1 MENNILIVAAV
12 QLNSTDKVSDNLAKT
27 EKLIYQAA
35 KRGANLVALPEN
47 FAYLRSESE
56 AIEYSQTLDGEL
68 VAWIKKL
75 AEQLGVFILAGS
87 FPEKLDESGK
97 IVNTSLMVDPQGKIL
112 AHYQKIHL
120 FDATLAD
127 GTVLMESRYVEAGS
141 ELVSA
146 VVASHRMGL
155 TICYDLRF
163 PELYRKLT
171 LAGAEVIF
179 VPSAFTLQ
187 TGRDHWEPLLRARAI
202 ENQVYII
209 APAQFGQHTPRR
221 ASYGRAMIV
230 DPWGIVL
237 AKASDRECII
247 MAELDFD
254 YLQQI
259 RTRMPCKQHVK
270 LI

>member
-1 MENNILIVAAV
+1 MEVKTLLMGVV
-12 QLNSTDKVSDNLAKT
+12 QLNSTDKVSENLAKAK
-27 EKLIYQAA
+27 KLIRQASSQGA
-35 KRGANLVALPEN
+35 KLVALPEN

-56 AIEYSQTLDGEL
+56 AIGYSQTLEGEL
-68 VAWIKKL
+68 VTEVKAL
-75 AEQLGVFILAGS
+75 AQELGIFILAGS
-87 FPEKLDESGK
+87 FPEKIGDSGK
-97 IVNTSLMVDPQGKIL
+97 IANTSLMLDPEGKIL
-112 AHYQKIHL
+112 AHYRKIHL

-127 GTVLMESRYVEAGS
+127 GTVLMESHYVQAGS
-141 ELVSA
+141 ELVLA
-146 VVASHRMGL
+146 KVESHKMGM

-171 LAGAEVIF
+171 LEGAKVIF
-179 VPSAFTLQ
+179 VPSAFTMQ
-187 TGRDHWEPLLRARAI
+187 TGRDHWEALLRARAI

-221 ASYGRAMIV
+221 ASYGRAMVV

-237 AKASDRECII
+237 AKAPDKECVI

-254 YLQQI
+254 YLEQI
-259 RTRMPCKQHVK
+259 RTRMPCQGHIK

>member
-35 KRGANLVALPEN
+35 KRGANLVALPKN

-68 VAWIKKL
+68 VAWIKNL
-75 AEQLGVFILAGS
+75 AEQLGVFIRAGS